1 MDINHTISLLQKPC
15 DLLNHSTVKG
25 RRETGFMDLQVPSC
39 SFVTQLYWLN
49 CQDSS
54 DHSLHHKSF
63 IKNTSRKVWEFMRSI
78 YTSALHTKRHLG
90 FIRPSYVK
98 GEWQHVHEGSIWW
111 GVTTNCFSIA
121 AGEKFLFIIMH
132 LHDLIISMLQEPKWL
147 RTHLKPVEHGSNIQ
161 ADFVGVVDCIGVQ
174 LLSHRYPINNNH
186 IGLAFTPHHCRDQL
200 VHPAFEHT
208 AHLREKRK
216 VSQSSFIQFIQP
228 GYCNLTSD
236 SLYSVFSHSHDKFQ
250 QSKLSGWRETLLS
263 HSMRCE
269 VVVCLSCD
277 TEKEKHCNQTEMMQN
292 NWVICTVQP
301 WMMRMVLAV
310 ALKPHS
316 FRRSFMPAL
325 R

>member
-1 MDINHTISLLQKPC
+1 MTAYTPEASWAWQQYPGRLRGCGWLHRGTAAEPSISNQQQSHWPRFHAASLQRPAC
-15 DLLNHSTVKG
+15 AS
-25 RRETGFMDLQVPSC
+25 
-39 SFVTQLYWLN
+39 SFQTYR
-49 CQDSS
+49 SS
-54 DHSLHHKSF
+54 E
-63 IKNTSRKVWEFMRSI
+63 R
-78 YTSALHTKRHLG
+78 
-90 FIRPSYVK
+90 
-98 GEWQHVHEGSIWW
+98 
-111 GVTTNCFSIA
+111 
-121 AGEKFLFIIMH
+121 
-132 LHDLIISMLQEPKWL
+132 
-147 RTHLKPVEHGSNIQ
+147 
-161 ADFVGVVDCIGVQ
+161 
-174 LLSHRYPINNNH
+174 
-186 IGLAFTPHHCRDQL
+186 
-200 VHPAFEHT
+200 
-208 AHLREKRK
+208 KRK